1 MSRPSVA
8 PTATRTA
15 AGTRVPRGRLVVLVM
30 ALAAALSGLDA
41 ALLRVG
47 VAAPVHSES
56 LADQHGVLMVYGF
69 LGTAIALERAVA
81 LQAGARR
88 AAWAY
93 AAPAA
98 GGLGAVLV
106 ILQAAGVL
114 PAGRALP
121 GGAWVAAMA
130 VFVAIYLAVWRHQQS
145 YAVLVQLLGALA
157 GLFGAALWARGLE
170 VAAVVPWWAGLLV
183 LTIVGERLELAR
195 VAFMAPAVERR
206 ILAESSL
213 TVLALA
219 ATALSPAWGYPLLGL
234 ALGVLMVDVGVHDIA
249 WRTVRARGL
258 TRFMAACMLAGY
270 GWALVSALVWVVG
283 GPALDGYRYDIVVHS
298 LTIGF
303 VMSMI
308 LAHAP
313 VIVPA
318 LARRPLPYH
327 PVMWAVWGLLHVGLL
342 VRVLSGARAAVGG
355 WQLGGTLSVVA
366 LLAFLAST
374 VTLVVRGSGRA
385 RVARR
390 ADDERAGDHDAAAP
404 DDLATAGTST
414 GVEVRDD
421 GPELVDERVQL
432 GLLARVIG
440 FPCRAAGY
448 GADIVGRPG
457 GGEPLALVRVGGA
470 GVVARCPVGPAWGGA
485 GRHVSFS
492 PPAGRSSGRGRAR
505 AVHPEPRGAAASAGS
520 SPASAARSCCLRS
533 RRRWR
538 ATGAGA
544 SCRPPIAG
552 CRHTWDRCAGSPRAA
567 SPGWR

>member
-8 PTATRTA
+8 PIATRTA
-15 AGTRVPRGRLVVLVM
+15 GGTRVPRGRLVVLVM

-47 VAAPVHSES
+47 VAAPVYSGS

-88 AAWAY
+88 AAWVY
-93 AAPAA
+93 ASPAA

-106 ILQAAGVL
+106 ILQAARAI

-130 VFVAIYLAVWRHQQS
+130 VFVAIYLAVWRRQQS

-170 VAAVVPWWAGLLV
+170 VAAVVPWWAALLV

-195 VAFMAPAVERR
+195 VAFMSAAVERR
-206 ILAESSL
+206 ILAESCVM
-213 TVLALA
+213 VLALA
-219 ATALSPAWGYPLLGL
+219 ATLLTPAWGYPLLGL
-234 ALGVLMVDVGVHDIA
+234 ALGVLMVDVGIHDIA
-249 WRTVRARGL
+249 WRTVRAAGL

-270 GWALVSALVWVVG
+270 AWALVSALVWIVG
-283 GPALDGYRYDIVVHS
+283 GPALDGYRYDIVIHA

-327 PVMWAVWGLLHVGLL
+327 PVMWAVWALLHVGLL
-342 VRVLSGARAAVGG
+342 VRVLAGARAGVGA

-366 LLAFLAST
+366 LLAFLTST
-374 VTLVVRGSGRA
+374 VTLVVRGSGPGAASKRA
-385 RVARR
+385 
-390 ADDERAGDHDAAAP
+390 ADDEREP
-404 DDLATAGTST
+404 
-414 GVEVRDD
+414 
-421 GPELVDERVQL
+421 
-432 GLLARVIG
+432 AR
-440 FPCRAAGY
+440 
-448 GADIVGRPG
+448 
-457 GGEPLALVRVGGA
+457 
-470 GVVARCPVGPAWGGA
+470 
-485 GRHVSFS
+485 
-492 PPAGRSSGRGRAR
+492 
-505 AVHPEPRGAAASAGS
+505 
-520 SPASAARSCCLRS
+520 
-533 RRRWR
+533 
-538 ATGAGA
+538 
-544 SCRPPIAG
+544 
-552 CRHTWDRCAGSPRAA
+552 
-567 SPGWR
+567 

>member
-1 MSRPSVA
+1 VSRPSVA
-8 PTATRTA
+8 PTATRSTG
-15 AGTRVPRGRLVVLVM
+15 GTHVPRGRLVVLAM

-47 VAAPVHSES
+47 AAAPVHSES

-106 ILQAAGVL
+106 ILQATAL
-114 PAGRALP
+114 PIPHGRALP
-121 GGAWVAAMA
+121 GGAWVAGMA
-130 VFVAIYLAVWRHQQS
+130 VFVAIYLAVWRRQQS

-170 VAAVVPWWAGLLV
+170 VAAVVPWWAALLV

-206 ILAESSL
+206 VLAESCVL
-213 TVLALA
+213 VLALA

-249 WRTVRARGL
+249 WRTVRAGGL

-270 GWALVSALVWVVG
+270 AWAMVSALVWIVG
-283 GPALDGYRYDIVVHS
+283 GPALAGYRYDIVIHS

-327 PVMWAVWGLLHVGLL
+327 PVMWAVWGLLHAGLL
-342 VRVLSGARAAVGG
+342 VRVVAGARAADGA

-366 LLAFLAST
+366 LLAFLVST
-374 VTLVVRGSGRA
+374 VTLVVRGLRPRA
-385 RVARR
+385 TSRR
-390 ADDERAGDHDAAAP
+390 PADEPAE
-404 DDLATAGTST
+404 DD
-414 GVEVRDD
+414 
-421 GPELVDERVQL
+421 PEL
-432 GLLARVIG
+432 AR
-440 FPCRAAGY
+440 
-448 GADIVGRPG
+448 
-457 GGEPLALVRVGGA
+457 
-470 GVVARCPVGPAWGGA
+470 
-485 GRHVSFS
+485 
-492 PPAGRSSGRGRAR
+492 
-505 AVHPEPRGAAASAGS
+505 
-520 SPASAARSCCLRS
+520 
-533 RRRWR
+533 
-538 ATGAGA
+538 
-544 SCRPPIAG
+544 
-552 CRHTWDRCAGSPRAA
+552 
-567 SPGWR
+567 

>member
-1 MSRPSVA
+1 MSRPPVA
-8 PTATRTA
+8 TTATRTA

-47 VAAPVHSES
+47 VAAPVHSGS
-56 LADQHGVLMVYGF
+56 IADQHGVLMVYGF

-106 ILQAAGVL
+106 ILQAAGVV

-121 GGAWVAAMA
+121 GGAWVASMG
-130 VFVAIYLAVWRHQQS
+130 VFVAIYLAVWRRQQS

-206 ILAESSL
+206 ILAASCL
-213 TVLALA
+213 MVLALA
-219 ATALSPAWGYPLLGL
+219 ATVLSPAWGYPLLGL
-234 ALGVLMVDVGVHDIA
+234 ALGVLMVDVGMHDIA

-270 GWALVSALVWVVG
+270 GWALVSALVWIVG

-342 VRVLSGARAAVGG
+342 VRVVSGARAAVAG

-374 VTLVVRGSGRA
+374 VTLVVRGAGRA
-385 RVARR
+385 PVTRR
-390 ADDERAGDHDAAAP
+390 AGRDAADGAAATTDVLLADDGAAAGTDDEREP
-404 DDLATAGTST
+404 
-414 GVEVRDD
+414 
-421 GPELVDERVQL
+421 
-432 GLLARVIG
+432 AR
-440 FPCRAAGY
+440 
-448 GADIVGRPG
+448 
-457 GGEPLALVRVGGA
+457 
-470 GVVARCPVGPAWGGA
+470 
-485 GRHVSFS
+485 
-492 PPAGRSSGRGRAR
+492 
-505 AVHPEPRGAAASAGS
+505 
-520 SPASAARSCCLRS
+520 
-533 RRRWR
+533 
-538 ATGAGA
+538 
-544 SCRPPIAG
+544 
-552 CRHTWDRCAGSPRAA
+552 
-567 SPGWR
+567 